1 MAMMTLVDPDEYG
14 DFKVLAQAKG
24 PGLGLE
30 LLGSALSTCTLRL
43 C

>member
-24 PGLGLE
+24 YRLGMD
-30 LLGSALSTCTLRL
+30 LLGFARQGT
-43 C
+43 